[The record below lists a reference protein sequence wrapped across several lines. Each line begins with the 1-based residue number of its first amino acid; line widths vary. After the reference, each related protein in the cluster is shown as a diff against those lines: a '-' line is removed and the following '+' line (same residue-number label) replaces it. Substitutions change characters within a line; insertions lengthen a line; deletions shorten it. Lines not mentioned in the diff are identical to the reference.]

1 MLTPLNPFIANLLIP
16 TNSANNEQN
25 SSNILT
31 ANSDQQQGQN
41 LLNNILLGILLAKNE
56 STADEAIDDGS
67 QLMEELKEKEQRKC
81 KGEWEKRM

>member
-16 TNSANNEQN
+16 TNSATNEQN

-31 ANSDQQQGQN
+31 ANSDHQQGQH

-56 STADEAIDDGS
+56 STGGDEAINDDGN

-81 KGEWEKRM
+81 KGEI